1 MHFSLP
7 VSITY
12 NQMLNQT
19 LLLQMHEMLI
29 EMRLD
34 PCEDFLDYGVVSQ
47 RKWCRINCFK
57 MKKQTRQDTKKYNQ
71 ENNSLIQR
79 QHLAYL

>member
-47 RKWCRINCFK
+47 RK
-57 MKKQTRQDTKKYNQ
+57 
-71 ENNSLIQR
+71 
-79 QHLAYL
+79 